1 MYKILFIDEQKEAQ
15 DEFLDYL
22 DYYHDID
29 IEAEVMF
36 PYQNIDE
43 MIDEIIKM
51 APDATITDFRLN
63 EYKTE
68 ISYNVP
74 YNGVELVDK
83 ILSIRKD
90 FPCFIMTTFDNEAV
104 PASED
109 VNIVYVKNIIYNPD
123 KENAKVTFLGRIK
136 EQIRHY
142 KAKIDN
148 AETELKQLIELRKS
162 GNATLEDEARLIEL
176 DSFLEQSFDKK
187 VTIPSQYKELSNTEH
202 LLNMLA
208 KADELIKKLED
219 NK

>member
-22 DYYHDID
+22 DYYHDVD
-29 IEAEVMF
+29 IEVEVRF
-36 PYQNIDE
+36 PYQSMDK
-43 MIDEIIKM
+43 MIEDIIKI
-51 APDATITDFRLN
+51 APDAIITDFRLN

-68 ISYNVP
+68 VPYNVP

-83 ILSIRKD
+83 FLSIRKD

-109 VNIVYVKNIIYNPD
+109 VNIVYVKNIIHNPD

-136 EQIRHY
+136 EQIGHY
-142 KAKIDN
+142 KARISS
-148 AETELKQLIELRKS
+148 AEAELQRLLELKKA
-162 GNATLEDEARLIEL
+162 GNTTLEDEAHIIEL
-176 DSFLEQSFDKK
+176 DSFLESALDKRTT
-187 VTIPSQYKELSNTEH
+187 VPAEYKSLSNQKQLSE
-202 LLNMLA
+202 LMG
-208 KADELIKKLED
+208 KVDELINKLG